1 MMLRRCTVEDAVAIA
16 ALEERSFGEEAWSAA
31 QVAGSLLRPGG
42 FGLLLP
48 DQGYAIGWSFLGE
61 AELLRIGA
69 DPACRGQGVGARL
82 LGETEG
88 LAAALGAER
97 LFLEVKEGNT
107 PAIRLYERGGWT
119 ACGRRRRYY
128 SDGRDAL
135 LYELELQRA
144 ATSDRS

>member
-1 MMLRRCTVEDAVAIA
+1 MLRRCTVEDAVAIA
-16 ALEERSFGEEAWSAA
+16 ALEERCFGAEAWTAA
-31 QVAGSLLRPGG
+31 QVMGSLLRPGG

-48 DQGYAIGWSFLGE
+48 GQGYAIGWSFLGE

-69 DPACRGQGVGARL
+69 DPACRGLGVGARL
-82 LGETEG
+82 LEETEG

-97 LFLEVKEGNT
+97 VFLEVKEGNSA
-107 PAIRLYERGGWT
+107 AIRLYERGGWT
-119 ACGRRRRYY
+119 ASGRRRRYY

-135 LYELELQRA
+135 LYELELQRG